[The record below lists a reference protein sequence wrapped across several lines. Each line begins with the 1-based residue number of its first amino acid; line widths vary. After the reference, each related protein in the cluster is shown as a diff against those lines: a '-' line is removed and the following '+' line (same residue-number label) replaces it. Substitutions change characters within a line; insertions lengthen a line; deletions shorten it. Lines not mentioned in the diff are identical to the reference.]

1 MVDGILMAGPLVVD
15 GILMVGP
22 LMVDGILMVG
32 PLSLK
37 HQGQEEG
44 GAWFVAQA
52 TAHS

>member
-1 MVDGILMAGPLVVD
+1 MVGPLLVDGILMAGPLVVD
-15 GILMVGP
+15 GILMA
-22 LMVDGILMVG
+22 G

-44 GAWFVAQA
+44 GAWFVAQT